1 MHERAHCAAET
12 AERERTEIEQA
23 QNTGY
28 VRHSVLHVHLLQNDV
43 VVLTHADLVTSV
55 ALT

>member
-23 QNTGY
+23 QNAGY
-28 VRHSVLHVHLLQNDV
+28 VWHSVLHVQNDV

-55 ALT
+55 A